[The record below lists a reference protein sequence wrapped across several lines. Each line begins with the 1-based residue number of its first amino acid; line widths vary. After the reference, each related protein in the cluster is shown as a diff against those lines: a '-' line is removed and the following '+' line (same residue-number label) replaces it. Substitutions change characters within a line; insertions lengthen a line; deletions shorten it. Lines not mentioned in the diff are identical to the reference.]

1 MILKSYHL
9 LIPPQRKIIV
19 VYCTSNHILAI
30 ESRRCTVIPVSRDT
44 RLCHFCSYDAIV
56 NGALYV
62 LECPLYN
69 PTRDKFTS
77 LFENEVLE
85 SLKSFFNHAHKLMSI
100 SIYLT
105 KATALHQ
112 IEDLTG
118 LKSSWRTFNLVSL
131 LSFPDFKIYSIS
143 LDRHIVKYCLWEY
156 SIAYKYIRSYKLKST
171 IVQESKLVECGVP
184 CNIV

>member
-30 ESRRCTVIPVSRDT
+30 ETRRCTVILVFRDT
-44 RLCHFCSYDAIV
+44 RLCHFCSYDAIE
-56 NGALYV
+56 NEARYV

-85 SLKSFFNHAHKLMSI
+85 SLKSFFQSSQQVNVSLH
-100 SIYLT
+100 LT

-112 IEDLTG
+112 SGDLTS
-118 LKSSWRTFNLVSL
+118 LKPSWYTFSLISL
-131 LSFPDFKIYSIS
+131 LSFLDFKIYSIS
-143 LDRHIVKYCLWEY
+143 LDRHIVKYCLWDY
-156 SIAYKYIRSYKLKST
+156 SITYKYIRSYKLKST